1 MLMIWNSAKNLFS
14 SFILLIIFKSMEKI
28 KELRNKTGAGIVD
41 CQEALKEADGDMEK
55 AIEIL
60 RKKGI
65 TKAAKRSG
73 REIKEGVIKVI
84 TNKAGNEGYIVEVN
98 AETDFVARNKQFQQ
112 FADKVLDIVKNKKP
126 ANKEELMKLKM
137 DSGTVKE
144 NLDNLSGVIGER
156 LDIRQSETISS
167 SGTVAA
173 YAHMGGKIGVLA
185 ALDKAGE
192 EILAHDI
199 AMQIAAANPKYIFTQ
214 DVPEEEISK
223 EKEIY
228 RAQLLKEGKPEN
240 IIDKILVGK
249 INKYLEEVCLV
260 KQEYIKDDKKKV
272 EDILGDVKVE
282 KFVRYSL

>member
-1 MLMIWNSAKNLFS
+1 
-14 SFILLIIFKSMEKI
+14 MEKL
-28 KELRNKTGAGIVD
+28 KALREKTGAGIVD
-41 CQEALKEADGDMEK
+41 CKEALEEANEDIKK

-60 RKKGI
+60 RKNGI

-73 REIKEGVIKVI
+73 REISEGVIKVR

-112 FADKVLDIVKNKKP
+112 FAEKVLDIIENKKP
-126 ANKEELMKLKM
+126 ANREKLMQEKM
-137 DSGTVKE
+137 ENDTVE
-144 NLDNLSGVIGER
+144 GNLNNLSGVIGER
-156 LDIRQSETISS
+156 LDIKQCAVILS

-173 YAHMGGKIGVLA
+173 YTHMGGKIGVLV

-192 EILAHDI
+192 EILAHEI
-199 AMQIAAANPKYIFTQ
+199 AMQIAAANPKYISAQ
-214 DVPEEEISK
+214 DVPDEEINK

-228 RAQLLKEGKPEN
+228 SEQLKKEGKPEN

-249 INKYLEEVCLV
+249 INKYLEEICLV

-272 EDILGDVKVE
+272 EDILGEMKVE
-282 KFVRYSL
+282 KFIRYSL